1 MDYIKIRFGGS
12 FGQLQA
18 ELEET
23 MDSLF
28 RTANPIFSASSQGFR
43 PQMDIFETPGEI
55 ILVAEMA
62 GVNKSDLSVE
72 LDAKAV
78 KIAGFRAEIQRE
90 PGSRFHLAEIPYGS
104 FERTVFLPKPIDP
117 DKVTASYSGGI
128 LQIRMA
134 KQKAPG
140 PQKVLISD

>member
-12 FGQLQA
+12 FGRLQS
-18 ELEET
+18 EMEET

-28 RTANPIFSASSQGFR
+28 STANPIFSTSSHGFR
-43 PQMDIFETPGEI
+43 PQVDIFETPEEI
-55 ILVAEMA
+55 IVVAETA

-78 KIAGFRAEIQRE
+78 KITGFRAEIRRE
-90 PGSRFHLAEIPYGS
+90 PNSRFYLAEIPYGF

-117 DKVTASYSGGI
+117 DKVTASYSGGM

-134 KQKAPG
+134 KKTIPG